1 MITDSFLKYVEE
13 NNLIHRDDKIL
24 LAVSGGVDSM
34 VMMNLFHTCGFNFGV
49 AHCNFCLRG
58 KESDE
63 DEEMVE
69 EECRKLGIKHYNIR
83 FDTKNEID
91 LSGESVQMVARRL
104 RYDWFNKLS
113 VEHGYTKIAIAH
125 HSDDSIETF
134 FINLIRGTGL
144 RGITGIN
151 VTNKQIIRPLLFATR
166 REISDYAVKNKVKYR
181 EDSSNRSTKYLR
193 NKIRLGIIPKIKE
206 VSPNFGKT
214 MTHNVERLSMAL
226 RFIDTVMGDIMDK
239 VSMKYGSNVIIDTE
253 LIPKNLD
260 LNYVIFELLR
270 PYGFNTEVVKD
281 LYNSL
286 MVGNSGTKF
295 HSYSHIAYIDRKK
308 IILKDISEIP
318 ENYYV
323 EIGEELDQEFCLGGT
338 LTFEKLEIED
348 LELGSNPEN
357 IALLDAELI
366 TYPLIVR
373 IWKDG
378 DYFIP
383 LGMTG
388 KKKVSDFLIDQKIP
402 VPEKEKQLVI
412 ESSGNII
419 WLVDRR
425 IDNRYKIT
433 ENTRNVLRIT
443 KKLNEEQLD

>member
-1 MITDSFLKYVEE
+1 
-13 NNLIHRDDKIL
+13 
-24 LAVSGGVDSM
+24 
-34 VMMNLFHTCGFNFGV
+34 
-49 AHCNFCLRG
+49 
-58 KESDE
+58 
-63 DEEMVE
+63 
-69 EECRKLGIKHYNIR
+69 
-83 FDTKNEID
+83 
-91 LSGESVQMVARRL
+91 
-104 RYDWFNKLS
+104 
-113 VEHGYTKIAIAH
+113 
-125 HSDDSIETF
+125 
-134 FINLIRGTGL
+134 
-144 RGITGIN
+144 
-151 VTNKQIIRPLLFATR
+151 
-166 REISDYAVKNKVKYR
+166 
-181 EDSSNRSTKYLR
+181 
-193 NKIRLGIIPKIKE
+193 
-206 VSPNFGKT
+206 
-214 MTHNVERLSMAL
+214 
-226 RFIDTVMGDIMDK
+226 
-239 VSMKYGSNVIIDTE
+239 
-253 LIPKNLD
+253 
-260 LNYVIFELLR
+260 
-270 PYGFNTEVVKD
+270 
-281 LYNSL
+281 

-308 IILKDISEIP
+308 IILKDISEMP